1 VELVL
6 LHQMSYCSEL
16 SSKEAEFPLKVS
28 LAENDGRGDLV
39 LFGAVEMMG
48 LLSASSETLTGEGI
62 W

>member
-1 VELVL
+1 
-6 LHQMSYCSEL
+6 MSYCSSEL

-39 LFGAVEMMG
+39 LFRAVEMTG
-48 LLSASSETLTGEGI
+48 LLPASSETLTGEGV

>member
-1 VELVL
+1 MELVL

>member
-1 VELVL
+1 
-6 LHQMSYCSEL
+6 MSYCSEL

-39 LFGAVEMMG
+39 LFRAVEMTG
-48 LLSASSETLTGEGI
+48 LLPTSSETLTDKGV